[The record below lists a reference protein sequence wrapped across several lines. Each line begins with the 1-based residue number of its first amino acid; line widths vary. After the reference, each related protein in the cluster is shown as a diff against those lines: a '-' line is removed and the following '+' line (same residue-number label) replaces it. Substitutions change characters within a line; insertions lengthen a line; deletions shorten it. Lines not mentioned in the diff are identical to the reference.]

1 MTGGHICYCTDDN
14 GTYNGLDYV
23 NGQCRCEWAYLI
35 KNSKGEGEKKERKKK
50 KRIRRKGERKKRG
63 GGGESHEQSEGER
76 DFLFFLNVKNDD

>member
-35 KNSKGEGEKKERKKK
+35 KNSKGEGEKKERKKEKK
-50 KRIRRKGERKKRG
+50 KRIRRKGEKKKGGVG
-63 GGGESHEQSEGER
+63 GGGNLMSSRKER
-76 DFLFFLNVKNDD
+76 GTSFFFKR